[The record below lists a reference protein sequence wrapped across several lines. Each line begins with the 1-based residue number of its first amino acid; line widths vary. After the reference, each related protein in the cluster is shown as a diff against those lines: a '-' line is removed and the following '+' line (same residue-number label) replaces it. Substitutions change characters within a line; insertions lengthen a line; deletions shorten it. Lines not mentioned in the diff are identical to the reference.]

1 MHEGQRVSVGE
12 GAEETPSLSFAR
24 ARSLLCAS
32 DLHGTVAK
40 SRFRRSGRRGEKPD
54 ANRKQKQDIQENR
67 LLGHLRRHG
76 PYDSRTERERQQRLR
91 MLLSFGIVKG
101 STVKNLHLEDGST
114 TNATGDAAGIVSLLR
129 GNSRLGL
136 GLAER
141 RHSSTSQWR
150 SPCSAGRQAT
160 GWVYMVS
167 LMRSTASTRRSSGVV
182 SEMRT

>member
-1 MHEGQRVSVGE
+1 MAQSPNLAFAEAEGEV
-12 GAEETPSLSFAR
+12 
-24 ARSLLCAS
+24 
-32 DLHGTVAK
+32 K
-40 SRFRRSGRRGEKPD
+40 SRMPIGSRNRIFRRTAFSGIFADMGHTIAGPSVS
-54 ANRKQKQDIQENR
+54 ANSVYGCYS
-67 LLGHLRRHG
+67 L
-76 PYDSRTERERQQRLR
+76 
-91 MLLSFGIVKG
+91 FGIVKG

>member
-1 MHEGQRVSVGE
+1 MPLIPTPRSCIQPSSTRARTKGGARKKMHEGQRVSVGE

-91 MLLSFGIVKG
+91 MLLSFRHREGQYRQEPAPRRRIDDKRDRRCSG
-101 STVKNLHLEDGST
+101 H
-114 TNATGDAAGIVSLLR
+114 
-129 GNSRLGL
+129 RL
-136 GLAER
+136 
-141 RHSSTSQWR
+141 
-150 SPCSAGRQAT
+150 
-160 GWVYMVS
+160 
-167 LMRSTASTRRSSGVV
+167 STARKQSSWPRSC
-182 SEMRT
+182 RTAALINIAVEKPLFCR